1 MKSMIQAV
9 KEYHA
14 RIAEAEKELQ
24 EAREKWES
32 IFRYGYEPTHEEIM
46 SAQEELMEAEM
57 YLDSVKKGF

>member
-24 EAREKWES
+24 EAREKWEAL
-32 IFRYGYEPTHEEIM
+32 FCYGREATQAEIL
-46 SAQEELMEAEM
+46 STQEVLMEAEM